1 MGSRRGIISIL
12 QYLSGGSLGRFYTCV
27 NCAFYFLDKQSFTI
41 RVDVFRCRCVLQC
54 NLFTVSRPPPL
65 HTHTS
70 AHINNTKRTL
80 SFLPLLARWAAG
92 HNDSLFFCRPLSH
105 AFCGDCVAGRR
116 RRKFRWPGF
125 GSGQTVSGIF
135 VRTNGPNN
143 ASCTTLH
150 AKAARLLFS
159 PFSQPAFLLQNN
171 I

>member
-1 MGSRRGIISIL
+1 M
-12 QYLSGGSLGRFYTCV
+12 
-27 NCAFYFLDKQSFTI
+27 
-41 RVDVFRCRCVLQC
+41 FRCRCVLQC
-54 NLFTVSRPPPL
+54 NLFTVSHPPPP
-65 HTHTS
+65 HTHKS

-150 AKAARLLFS
+150 AKAARLLS
-159 PFSQPAFLLQNN
+159 PPPPPSPSLPSCFKTTFKGMKGAENV
-171 I
+171 